1 MTYNLSLKTNNLFK
15 FMTYKTS
22 TDKFAK
28 VTTAIITILFAL
40 FIIGQLLLITVEVK
54 PVEIITVFLLAL
66 TYLAIYAYRPINYK
80 LNEDELIIH
89 RLISDVK
96 ISSAD
101 IKSVQLLNKEKLSG
115 SWRILGVEGL
125 FGYWG
130 KFTNR
135 KMGTMTWYNTRMNN
149 YVLVTTIYDKH
160 IILTPDKPE
169 LLVAHFNVYES
180 QKNGIT
186 EKKFVYN

>member
-1 MTYNLSLKTNNLFK
+1 
-15 FMTYKTS
+15 MTYKTS

-40 FIIGQLLLITVEVK
+40 FIIGQLMLITVEAK
-54 PVEIITVFLLAL
+54 PVGVITVSILAF

-80 LNEDELIIH
+80 LKEDELIIH

-96 ISSAD
+96 ISSAE
-101 IKSVQLLNKEKLSG
+101 IKSMQQLDKEKLTG

-149 YVLVTTIYDKH
+149 YVLITTIYDKH
-160 IILTPDKPE
+160 IVITPDEPE
-169 LLVAHFNVYES
+169 LLVEHFNVYET

-186 EKKFVYN
+186 GKKFVYN